1 MFDFL
6 KIKATIASLAGEL
19 EKLRSERE
27 ALLRK
32 REDLEGAPACKE
44 DLLATLD
51 IWIARKASDFPK
63 KLETG
68 TSYYRRHPLTHLPE
82 DVKVAAN
89 PLAVLTAVTDPNGM
103 ATLQT
108 LESSLCFVLRD
119 SIRGGIH
126 EAVEQLDFSTAG
138 PPRAERLETIKAIDA
153 RIDAIDKL
161 EQSLTDEAEK
171 AGLKI

>member
-6 KIKATIASLAGEL
+6 KIKQTIASLAAEL
-19 EKLRSERE
+19 KKLRAERE
-27 ALLRK
+27 QLMQK
-32 REDLEGAPACKE
+32 REDLEGAPACKA

-51 IWIARKASDFPK
+51 TWIARKASDFPK
-63 KLETG
+63 KLEAG
-68 TSYYRRHPLTHLPE
+68 VAYYARHPLARLPE

-103 ATLQT
+103 ATLQS

-119 SIRGGIH
+119 SIRAGIH
-126 EAVEQLDFSTAG
+126 EAVEQLDFSAAG
-138 PPRAERLETIKAIDA
+138 PPRAERLETIKAIDV
-153 RIDAIDKL
+153 RIDAIDKAEAEL
-161 EQSLTDEAEK
+161 VEQAEK